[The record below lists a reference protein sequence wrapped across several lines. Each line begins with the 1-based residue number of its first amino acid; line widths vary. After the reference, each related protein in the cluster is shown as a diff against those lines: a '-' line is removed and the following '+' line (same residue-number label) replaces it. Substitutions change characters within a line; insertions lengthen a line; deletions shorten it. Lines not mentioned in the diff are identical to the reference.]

1 MAPPAPQAPSALI
14 APSAQDDHSLAE
26 TVAEKT
32 GSPLGERLAAYR
44 KLNALSLE
52 EVSTRA
58 GITKSYLSKLER
70 GLSSPTIATLIKLA
84 NALGITSEQLI
95 NANGAGSEIMLVKA
109 GERVPFSRSR
119 DRVGYTYE
127 AIAAQRADKAMMPF
141 IMSPPAV
148 FSDEQELVS
157 HPGEELIFLI
167 SGTMDV
173 VFRDQIVHMTA
184 GDSLYFNASIPHRS
198 RSTGDTPAQALVVL
212 SDPTQRRQA
221 MADSGN

>member
-1 MAPPAPQAPSALI
+1 MTPPAPRALPTFDAPSA
-14 APSAQDDHSLAE
+14 PEDHSISAIA
-26 TVAEKT
+26 VDKSS
-32 GSPLGERLAAYR
+32 SPLGERLAAYR

-84 NALGITSEQLI
+84 GALGITSEQLI

-141 IMSPPAV
+141 IMSPPTQ
-148 FSDEQELVS
+148 FLDEQELVS

-167 SGTMDV
+167 SGTMEV
-173 VFRDQIVHMTA
+173 VFKDQIVHMTA

-212 SDPTQRRQA
+212 SDPTQKRQA
-221 MADSGN
+221 AADPGN

>member
-1 MAPPAPQAPSALI
+1 MASPAPQAPSALI

-95 NANGAGSEIMLVKA
+95 NANGAGSEIM
-109 GERVPFSRSR
+109 
-119 DRVGYTYE
+119 
-127 AIAAQRADKAMMPF
+127 
-141 IMSPPAV
+141 
-148 FSDEQELVS
+148 
-157 HPGEELIFLI
+157 
-167 SGTMDV
+167 
-173 VFRDQIVHMTA
+173 
-184 GDSLYFNASIPHRS
+184 
-198 RSTGDTPAQALVVL
+198 
-212 SDPTQRRQA
+212 
-221 MADSGN
+221 